1 MTDESESCPLSQT
14 AGDLIML
21 GHGSGGRLM
30 QDLLTRLVLPIFS
43 NQHLESRH
51 DSAVLDLPSCRQ
63 AFTTDSYV
71 INPLFFPGGNI
82 GSLSV
87 CGTLNDLSMVG
98 ARPLYLSV
106 GLILEEGLSVS
117 TLETVLRSMA
127 DIATQAGVKIV
138 TGDTKV
144 VEKGRCDGIY
154 INTTGL
160 GVVREQAA
168 IGPAFIQ
175 PGDLVI
181 LSGDIG
187 RHGVSVLAKRE
198 SLAIES
204 EIESDCADLSG
215 IVQQLLDVDVCG
227 VHCLRDLTRG
237 GLATALIE
245 LSDASGHSIMI
256 EEERVLVN
264 EGVRSFCELLGLDPF
279 FVANEGRFVAV
290 VDPAQANAFLER
302 LHAHPLGRDAR
313 VIGEVSSASTS
324 RARTTM
330 RTVYGT
336 ERWLFHASGELL
348 PRIC

>member
-1 MTDESESCPLSQT
+1 MTDESESCPLNQT

-43 NQHLESRH
+43 NPHLESRH
-51 DSAVLDLPSCRQ
+51 DSAVLDLPLSRQ

-82 GSLSV
+82 GSLAV
-87 CGTLNDLSMVG
+87 CGTLNDLSMSG
-98 ARPLYLSV
+98 ALPLYLSV
-106 GLILEEGLSVS
+106 GLIIEEGLPLS
-117 TLETVLRSMA
+117 TLETILTSMA
-127 DIATQAGVKIV
+127 NVAAQAGVKIV

-154 INTTGL
+154 INTSGI
-160 GVVREQAA
+160 GVIRARA
-168 IGPAFIQ
+168 SIAPSFMQ
-175 PGDLVI
+175 PGDLLI

-204 EIESDCADLSG
+204 DIESDCADLSG
-215 IVQQLLDVDVCG
+215 LVQQLLDVDAG
-227 VHCLRDLTRG
+227 GIHCLRDLTRG

-245 LSDASGHSIMI
+245 LSDTSGLSIRI
-256 EEERVLVN
+256 EEEQVLVT
-264 EGVRSFCELLGLDPF
+264 EEVGSFCELLGLDPF

-290 VDPAQANAFLER
+290 VDPKKASAFLER

-324 RARTTM
+324 RARATM
-330 RTVYGT
+330 RTLYGT